1 MEFLNEFL
9 VPVIIGICLI
19 VGYLIK
25 STVKADRVH
34 DFIPT
39 IVCCLGAGIAIGTA
53 ASAGSPITPEVWLQ
67 GMASGL
73 ASTGMWEMLTHW
85 IETPKGEHVEE

>member
-1 MEFLNEFL
+1 MEFLSQFL
-9 VPVIIGICLI
+9 VPVIVGICLI

-25 STVKADRVH
+25 TTIKNDRVH

-39 IVCCLGAGIAIGTA
+39 IVCALGTGIALGMAAQQGSAITA
-53 ASAGSPITPEVWLQ
+53 DTWLT

-85 IETPKGEHVEE
+85 IAEPKGDHAE